1 MRGALVDSLLTQL
14 FFSEVLL
21 MKFARFMT
29 LAALVA
35 VSAVGV
41 NAGSI
46 KPNSKEAPGDPK
58 LTVNGKP
65 IGGVT
70 NQGAR
75 PFVIQ
80 TFGSSVTHIGTP
92 LMIPF
97 SIITS
102 GTDDLEYV
110 GPPNAIHN
118 MWVEIVGIP
127 LSDTQSFSCTSDIFK
142 SFNDPAGNCG
152 GPSFQ
157 VGGKVL
163 FDLFGGTLNSGD
175 QILVNLT
182 PSPTPEPSMLLM
194 FLSLGP
200 AIGFA
205 KKRWNARQSA

>member
-1 MRGALVDSLLTQL
+1 MKLVRILSL
-14 FFSEVLL
+14 V
-21 MKFARFMT
+21 
-29 LAALVA
+29 ALVA
-35 VSAVGV
+35 ISAAVV
-41 NAGSI
+41 KAGSI
-46 KPNSKEAPGDPK
+46 KNQNSASGDPK

-65 IGGVT
+65 TGGVT
-70 NQGAR
+70 RGPQ

-80 TFGSSVTHIGTP
+80 TFGSSVTSINTP

-102 GTDDLEYV
+102 GTEDLEYI

-118 MWVEIVGIP
+118 MWVEITGIP

-163 FDLFGGTLNSGD
+163 FDLFGGTLMSGD

-182 PSPTPEPSMLLM
+182 PSPTPEPGMLLM

-205 KKRWNARQSA
+205 KKRWDSRQSA

>member
-1 MRGALVDSLLTQL
+1 MKLVRILSL
-14 FFSEVLL
+14 V
-21 MKFARFMT
+21 
-29 LAALVA
+29 ALVA
-35 VSAVGV
+35 ISAAVV
-41 NAGSI
+41 KAGSI
-46 KPNSKEAPGDPK
+46 KNHNSASSDPK
-58 LTVNGKP
+58 LTINKP
-65 IGGVT
+65 GGLVT
-70 NQGAR
+70 RGAQ

-80 TFGSSVTHIGTP
+80 TFGSSVTSIGTP

-102 GTDDLEYV
+102 GTEDLEYI
-110 GPPNAIHN
+110 GPPNKIHN

-127 LSDTQSFSCTSDIFK
+127 LSDTQSFSCTSDIFA
-142 SFNDPAGNCG
+142 SFGMGNCG

-175 QILVNLT
+175 QIAVTLT
-182 PSPTPEPSMLLM
+182 PSPTPEPGMLLM

-205 KKRWNARQSA
+205 KKRWDSRQSA

>member
-1 MRGALVDSLLTQL
+1 MQGALVDSLLTQL

-46 KPNSKEAPGDPK
+46 KPNSKDAAGDPK

-65 IGGVT
+65 SGGVA
-70 NQGAR
+70 NQGAH

-80 TFGSSVTHIGTP
+80 TFGSSVTSIGTP

-102 GTDDLEYV
+102 GTEDLEYV
-110 GPPNAIHN
+110 GPPNKIHN

-127 LSDTQSFSCTSDIFK
+127 LSDIQAFSCTSDIFT
-142 SFNDPAGNCG
+142 SFGGGNCG

-163 FDLFGGTLNSGD
+163 FDLFGGTLTSGD
-175 QILVNLT
+175 QIAVSIT